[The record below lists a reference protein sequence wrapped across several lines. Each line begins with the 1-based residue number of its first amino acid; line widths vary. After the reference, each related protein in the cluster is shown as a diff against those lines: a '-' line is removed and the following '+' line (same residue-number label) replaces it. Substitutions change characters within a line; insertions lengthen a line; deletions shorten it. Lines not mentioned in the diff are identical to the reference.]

1 MSKETKEEKT
11 LEGGIKVHLGW
22 CPIVTEMLLIPWRNT
37 PGAAMC
43 SAQPVLAVFP
53 WRAEPMPRQDCHR
66 NQHST
71 ALGYRLCPRRHAV
84 HLTGSASVF

>member
-37 PGAAMC
+37 HFHDGFKIQSPC
-43 SAQPVLAVFP
+43 SSELVL
-53 WRAEPMPRQDCHR
+53 
-66 NQHST
+66 
-71 ALGYRLCPRRHAV
+71 
-84 HLTGSASVF
+84 SVPD